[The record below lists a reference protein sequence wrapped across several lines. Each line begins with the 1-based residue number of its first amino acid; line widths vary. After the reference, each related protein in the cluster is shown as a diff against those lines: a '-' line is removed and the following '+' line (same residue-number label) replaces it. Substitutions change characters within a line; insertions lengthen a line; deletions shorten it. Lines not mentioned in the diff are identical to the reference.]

1 MFFSLPLR
9 KFNCKDNIKDE
20 QKSSAS
26 ILFNLKLMWIL
37 RNFLTIHLKYSRW
50 KRPYTEIFAVGL
62 ACKQTC
68 TGFADKHWKPT
79 REGSAVHSYA
89 TKFPLSGKHNFPYTE
104 IIPLRCRVY
113 QTRLSLPFG
122 IDDFVA
128 ADYLCQQKKAME
140 NGKHKTNSFNSSNS
154 WSKKQSLLPS
164 FQGGAGGRLSPNQ
177 VWMTVKC

>member
-1 MFFSLPLR
+1 MFLSLPLR

-26 ILFNLKLMWIL
+26 ILFNLKLWRIL
-37 RNFLTIHLKYSRW
+37 RKFFTIRPKYSRW
-50 KRPYTEIFAVGL
+50 KRRDTEIFAVGL
-62 ACKQTC
+62 ARKRTC
-68 TGFADKHWKPT
+68 TCFADKHCKPT

-104 IIPLRCRVY
+104 IFPLRCRVY

-128 ADYLCQQKKAME
+128 ADYLCQQKKAMK

-164 FQGGAGGRLSPNQ
+164 LQGGAGGSLFPLAKRG
-177 VWMTVKC
+177 